1 VNAYVFL
8 TTLTFGLLFRK
19 PLYALKYRIIKL
31 KVGKEWV
38 AIDTPADASATARQ
52 LESRPAETGLALESK
67 PVETGSGLK
76 DNSVVTNGESGD
88 WLQQVQN
95 FGVPTIVQ
103 EQEN

>member
-1 VNAYVFL
+1 VDYSKLLELILDRLFSWSGVVFL

-19 PLYALKYRIIKL
+19 PLYALIHQIIKL

-76 DNSVVTNGESGD
+76 HSCP
-88 WLQQVQN
+88 LKR
-95 FGVPTIVQ
+95 F
-103 EQEN
+103 